1 MPYPDAPDR
10 WACVLSISRY
20 PSDPWTSWEQD
31 LTLLLDPPPELHILS
46 SSQENLISVRCCCTH
61 SQEGSHLP
69 SHCLSQVNIQ
79 YTCVLTDIF
88 VWFCMFL
95 FFLSWLC
102 SCETPLL
109 SGRLVGCCSRD
120 YRVSYCANVPQLTQF
135 YCCGYLHLQYFNL
148 YALWYCKH
156 QVDIYW

>member
-1 MPYPDAPDR
+1 MTKKQLSHIVFVPYPDAPDR

-61 SQEGSHLP
+61 SQEGSHLL
-69 SHCLSQVNIQ
+69 SHCLSQVDIQ

-95 FFLSWLC
+95 FFSLMVMFMWNTITVRQTCGLLFSWLP
-102 SCETPLL
+102 SILL
-109 SGRLVGCCSRD
+109 CK
-120 YRVSYCANVPQLTQF
+120 CATAYPVL
-135 YCCGYLHLQYFNL
+135 L
-148 YALWYCKH
+148 LW
-156 QVDIYW
+156 VFTSSVF